1 MKVQCLTL
9 LALFAS
15 ANAFAPLALN
25 TAQRGPVTFLEA
37 TASEEA
43 VKEAMAASEKFGK
56 ASKEARAAWDIVEE
70 IDASTR

>member
-1 MKVQCLTL
+1 MKIQCLPL

-15 ANAFAPLALN
+15 ANAFAPLSLN
-25 TAQRGPVTFLEA
+25 TAQRPATFLAA

-56 ASKEARAAWDIVEE
+56 ASPEARAAWDIVEE